1 MSAVPSAEGE
11 SLGASRAR
19 AVFRRHWGWLL
30 AFGIVQVLAGALALA
45 APTLASLAAAAMF
58 AWIMTVAAVFQIAH
72 AIRVRKWPGFALH
85 LLGGVLYGAAGV
97 VALLYPFPGMLA
109 LTLLVAGLL
118 LAEGFV
124 RAALAAFTRKRRQ
137 EGWGSFLAGGIAS
150 VVLGAMLLAG
160 FPATALWAIG
170 VMLGANLLVSG
181 ATNATLALTCRREHL
196 QTGHDD
202 SGSRPA
208 AAPA

>member
-1 MSAVPSAEGE
+1 MSAIPSAAGE
-11 SLGASRAR
+11 SLTPSGAR

-30 AFGIVQVLAGALALA
+30 AFGIVQLLAGALAIA
-45 APTLASLAAAAMF
+45 APALASFVAVVMF
-58 AWIMTVAAVFQIAH
+58 GWVMIVAAVFQIAH

-85 LLGGVLYGAAGV
+85 LLGGALYAAAGV
-97 VALLYPFPGMLA
+97 LALLYPFPGMLA

-118 LAEGFV
+118 LAEGV
-124 RAALAAFTRKRRQ
+124 LRVALAASTRKRRQ
-137 EGWGSFLAGGIAS
+137 EGWGWFLAGGIAS
-150 VVLGAMLLAG
+150 VALGAMLIAG
-160 FPATALWAIG
+160 FPATAVWAIG
-170 VMLGANLLVSG
+170 VMLGVNLLVSG
-181 ATNATLALTCRREHL
+181 AANATLALTCRRKHL